1 MRLVSSAKELSAEL
15 GDLLGSKICLFP
27 GLHCLDEDNVFEASP
42 SCCFKKDLAGAK
54 TMENGL

>member
-27 GLHCLDEDNVFEASP
+27 GLHCLDEDNVFEACP
-42 SCCFKKDLAGAK
+42 YPAALKKI
-54 TMENGL
+54 